1 MGQIITSYNT
11 LVDDFCFHHSL
22 TNVKPGRK
30 DGSPPYSHR
39 QFEILYLMQG
49 KIKYLIEG
57 EEYLVNK
64 GDVIFVPPHEIHSL
78 ETIGDGAYERIVV
91 MFDLDKLYE
100 ILSVGG
106 LVLDREIFSN
116 VHGFRVIPRDLLE
129 DTEIKNI
136 MFQIAHGKDEKMLP
150 LFALAKILDL
160 IRELE
165 KIFTKSSM
173 GGFPMSVDPIVKKAV
188 EYVSKNIESPLSLD
202 QIANALFISK
212 STLCHKFVS
221 SMNISVN
228 RYVTIKKIFHSA
240 KLIKEGMG
248 AMDAAIAVGY
258 NQYTTFYHNYK
269 KILGVPPSGKAK

>member
-78 ETIGDGAYERIVV
+78 ETIGDGAY
-91 MFDLDKLYE
+91 
-100 ILSVGG
+100 
-106 LVLDREIFSN
+106 
-116 VHGFRVIPRDLLE
+116 
-129 DTEIKNI
+129 EIKNI